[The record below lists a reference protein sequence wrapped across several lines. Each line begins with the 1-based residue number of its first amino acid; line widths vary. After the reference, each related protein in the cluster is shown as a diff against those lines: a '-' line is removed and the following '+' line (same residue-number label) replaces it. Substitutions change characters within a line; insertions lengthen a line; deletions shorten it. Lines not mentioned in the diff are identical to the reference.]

1 MHDCYDG
8 DCDDDNEADTRSEND
23 NNEDD
28 EITVEALTGRLVP
41 VVVQQ

>member
-1 MHDCYDG
+1 MHDCDWEDG
-8 DCDDDNEADTRSEND
+8 NEDDISSEADND
-23 NNEDD
+23 EDD